1 MKTLAVQNVLD
12 TDVHAAAVA
21 IADVVG
27 GGGGGGGGVV
37 AIAVVDDMV
46 MEHGIIFEQRYVR

>member
-21 IADVVG
+21 IADVVVVV
-27 GGGGGGGGVV
+27 GGGVV